1 MVLGLFDFMD
11 GNFVVEF
18 VAGVG
23 TLSSAFIVVA
33 VLSVI
38 EVESL
43 LELSYIDFSFIFSFI
58 LYSNYCSITSS
69 SCDFISSSYFFA
81 PSFNRF
87 MLH

>member
-1 MVLGLFDFMD
+1 MVLGLFDFVD
-11 GNFVVEF
+11 GKFVVEF

-43 LELSYIDFSFIFSFI
+43 LELSYIDFSFI

-69 SCDFISSSYFFA
+69 SCDFISSSYFFV